1 MMYWTTWILGTKM
14 ITTKLMLGYHR
25 AKAGQRVSE
34 DDGIPPYSWGE
45 KGDAARAVERFRGI
59 VQNDLESLRTFPSD
73 YC

>member
-34 DDGIPPYSWGE
+34 DEGIPPYSWVE
-45 KGDAARAVERFRGI
+45 KGDAPER
-59 VQNDLESLRTFPSD
+59 
-73 YC
+73 